1 MAGRGLL
8 AVVGLIACVCFSVKV
23 RGQAPLVAPR
33 SIPATGL
40 LTLQQPGGAP
50 QPVPGRQP
58 QPQPQPVGPRTS
70 DLFGGVHPRL
80 EGLPAGL
87 FAPVGT
93 TPVPDQK
100 TLEKFNRFVGP
111 FVDPENTITLV
122 VGRPRIWT
130 LKQAP
135 FRLQV
140 GDQRTM
146 SYTTIGNDPR
156 QLSLIGEQVG
166 TTVLNLWFGDPDDL
180 TKQTILSY
188 LVQVIPDP
196 EIKERLERVYKA
208 LEEEINKAF
217 PDAYVCLFLV
227 GDKLVVAGEVKDS
240 VEATK
245 ILQILRTNAPTT
257 GTQQGTTQ
265 QAANVPVTQASF
277 TGPQA
282 IGPNGQVANSLEQY
296 IVQGETNI
304 VNLLRIPGEQQVMLR
319 VVVAEVNRS
328 AARSIGLNE
337 TVRNRAGTT
346 VFAQTTGQ
354 LTSNIT
360 AVLDANRITL
370 AIEALR
376 TLNLARSLAEPNLV
390 TMNGFPAAF
399 LAGGEFPVPVVTGA
413 TSVGLQGVN
422 FVPFGVQLSFIPYV
436 TDKDRIRLQVNAQVS
451 VRDPAI
457 GTNFGANTNATNT
470 TFVPGL
476 NTRNVQT
483 TVEMREGQTLAIAGL
498 IQNNLGA
505 DTTRIPL
512 AGDLP
517 IVGNLFGQNR
527 TQASEQELVLLV
539 TPELVHPLEPKEV
552 PPLPGSDYFEP
563 GDLEFYL
570 YGRLESR
577 RTYDYRSPVMTDI
590 HRMAAYR
597 RCELLYFAGPCGH
610 CDNK

>member
-1 MAGRGLL
+1 
-8 AVVGLIACVCFSVKV
+8 
-23 RGQAPLVAPR
+23 
-33 SIPATGL
+33 
-40 LTLQQPGGAP
+40 
-50 QPVPGRQP
+50 
-58 QPQPQPVGPRTS
+58 
-70 DLFGGVHPRL
+70 LFGGIHPRL

-87 FAPVGT
+87 VAPVGT
-93 TPVPDQK
+93 TPVPDKK
-100 TLEKFNRFVGP
+100 TLEKFNRYVGP

-130 LKQAP
+130 LKQPP
-135 FRLQV
+135 FRIQV
-140 GDQRTM
+140 GDQKAMT
-146 SYTTIGNDPR
+146 YTTIGNDPR

-166 TTVLNLWFGDPDDL
+166 TTVLNLWFGDPDDV

-188 LVQVIPDP
+188 LVQIVPDP

-208 LEEEINKAF
+208 LEDEINRAF
-217 PDAYVCLFLV
+217 PDAFVCLFLV

-245 ILQILRTNAPTT
+245 ILQILRANAPTS
-257 GTQQGTTQ
+257 GPQG
-265 QAANVPVTQASF
+265 AANIPVQQASF
-277 TGPQA
+277 TSPQT
-282 IGPNGQVANSLEQY
+282 IGPNGQVRNTLEQY

-304 VNLLRIPGEQQVMLR
+304 VNLLRIPGEQQVMLK
-319 VVVAEVNRS
+319 VTVAEVNR
-328 AARSIGLNE
+328 AATRSIGVNE
-337 TVRNRAGTT
+337 TVRNRGGTT
-346 VFAQTTGQ
+346 VFSQTTGTINAN
-354 LTSNIT
+354 LT
-360 AVLDANRITL
+360 AVLDANRVSL

-413 TSVGLQGVN
+413 TAVGLQGVN
-422 FVPFGVQLSFIPYV
+422 FVPFGVQLNFIPYI

-457 GTNFGANTNATNT
+457 GTNFGANVNAVNT

-498 IQNNLGA
+498 IQNNLGT
-505 DTTRIPL
+505 DTTRVPL

-517 IVGNLFGQNR
+517 IIGPLFGINHAQS
-527 TQASEQELVLLV
+527 SEQELVLLV
-539 TPELVHPLEPKEV
+539 TPELVHPLEPNEV
-552 PPLPGSDYFEP
+552 PALPGSDFFEP

-577 RTYDYRSPVMTDI
+577 RAYDYRSQVMDDI
-590 HRMAAYR
+590 HRMFAYR
-597 RCELLYFAGPCGH
+597 HCELLYFAGPCGH
-610 CDNK
+610 CDSK